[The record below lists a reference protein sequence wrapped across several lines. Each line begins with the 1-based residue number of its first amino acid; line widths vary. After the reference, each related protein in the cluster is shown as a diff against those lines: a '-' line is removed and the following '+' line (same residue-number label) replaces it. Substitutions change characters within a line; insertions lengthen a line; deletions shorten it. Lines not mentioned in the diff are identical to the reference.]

1 MVHVPQE
8 KLLNEVHLAELIFVL
23 VHLLVQGEL
32 GLVPVDPAQNL
43 LDNSVLHHSDGDIP
57 EDAQDRVP
65 LHNMAS
71 TIPRAQ

>member
-32 GLVPVDPAQNL
+32 SLVPVDPAQNL
-43 LDNSVLHHSDGDIP
+43 LDNSFLQHSDGDTP

-65 LHNMAS
+65 LHNMAP
-71 TIPRAQ
+71 TIP